1 MGSSEAF
8 LPRFRKSN
16 GNASVAGIAYSLSR
30 ALLEAHQGSLDDRGA
45 FRVLPANP
53 RSVPSGGSWLGRSC
67 WNLQQGLDLN
77 IGQMHCHLIGQGH
90 DG

>member
-45 FRVLPANP
+45 FRVLP
-53 RSVPSGGSWLGRSC
+53 
-67 WNLQQGLDLN
+67 QILDLFQAVVHGSAAVAG
-77 IGQMHCHLIGQGH
+77 ICSRVLTSI
-90 DG
+90 